1 MHASDLLLLVLA
13 LVVLAWVL
21 MSARLGQLS
30 ITAPMAF
37 VAAGTLIAL
46 LPGEPVEIS
55 PTSGSVRLLV
65 EYALVFVLFCDAS
78 RVSLTWLRDQ
88 AQIPG
93 RLLLLGLPLTI
104 AAGIGIAWLLF
115 PSGDPWIAAV
125 IGAALAPTDAAL
137 GSSVMTDKRVPQ
149 LIRRVLNVESGLND
163 GIVTPFVLFFIAAA
177 LATVDQTDVASALAT
192 AGVELIG
199 GVVLG
204 MALGWAGARLI
215 SASRQHRWMDP
226 TVADLAA
233 FPLPVIAYAGA
244 VEIGVNGFVAA
255 FVSGLAFGNTMR
267 STQDDPLTFAEDG
280 GSLLSLV
287 VWFLFGAVAVP
298 NLVNDLTWQVA
309 LYALLSLTVVRMV
322 PVLLVLIGSG
332 VSRKDDWVIAWL
344 GPRGLA
350 SVVFALLA
358 LDALGGKGS
367 PGGLVVEVV
376 GVTVLLSIVL
386 HGVTAA
392 PIARSYAR
400 TAPAGEA
407 PEMPVRRGVPVSA
420 WLRSGDSKR
429 PSGAG

>member
-1 MHASDLLLLVLA
+1 MHATDLLLLVLS

-30 ITAPMAF
+30 ITAPMTF
-37 VAAGTLIAL
+37 VAAGALIAV

-55 PTSGSVRLLV
+55 PTSGSVRPLV

-78 RVSLTWLRDQ
+78 RVSLSWLRNR

-93 RLLLLGLPLTI
+93 RLLVLGLPLTM
-104 AAGIGIAWLLF
+104 ALGIGIAWWLF
-115 PSGDPWIAAV
+115 PSSDPWIAAI

-149 LIRRVLNVESGLND
+149 FVRRVLNVESGLND

-177 LATVDQTDVASALAT
+177 LATVDETDVGTALAA
-192 AGVELIG
+192 AGAELVG
-199 GVVLG
+199 GVTLG
-204 MALGWAGARLI
+204 VAVGWVGARLI
-215 SASRQHRWMDP
+215 AASRKHRWMDA

-244 VEIGVNGFVAA
+244 VELGVNGFVAA
-255 FVSGLAFGNTMR
+255 FVAGLAFGNTVR
-267 STQDDPLTFAEDG
+267 VTQEEPLTFAEDG
-280 GSLLSLV
+280 GSVLSLI

-298 NLVNDLTWQVA
+298 NLLDVLTWQVA
-309 LYALLSLTVVRMV
+309 VYALLSLTVVRMA

-332 VSRKDDWVIAWL
+332 VSRKDMWVIAWL

-358 LDALGGKGS
+358 MDALGGIGT
-367 PGGLVVEVV
+367 PGGLVAEVV
-376 GVTVLLSIVL
+376 GVTVLASVVL
-386 HGVTAA
+386 HGATAA
-392 PIARSYAR
+392 PIARSYAHAESDE
-400 TAPAGEA
+400 T
-407 PEMPVRRGVPVSA
+407 PEMPVRRGLPVPA
-420 WLRSGDSKR
+420 WRRAVKDGASGQR
-429 PSGAG
+429 